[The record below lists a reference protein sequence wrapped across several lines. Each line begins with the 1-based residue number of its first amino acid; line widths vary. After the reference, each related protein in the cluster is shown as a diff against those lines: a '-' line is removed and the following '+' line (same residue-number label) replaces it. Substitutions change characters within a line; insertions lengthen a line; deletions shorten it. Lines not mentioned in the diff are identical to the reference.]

1 MTLDSTIY
9 RSIGNLT
16 DWLVRF
22 SIVMILL
29 SIISMAAEFY
39 VTLSGAIDEL
49 QFTIADIIGTISFI
63 ISIPIIIIV
72 LVWFYRATKNIN
84 SFGAKYVN
92 SPGMAVVWWFIPIMN
107 LWKPHE
113 VAQQIWRASN
123 PEIKLTEGTEW
134 RKVPSS
140 NIITI
145 WWVLGLVSILG
156 AIVVG
161 HVGSGLIS
169 QYNTI
174 DPEQAAGAR
183 LMSLYVNLVTI
194 PIVVISI
201 ISTIYFIRMIRQIS
215 KWQYLK
221 SI

>member
-1 MTLDSTIY
+1 LTIDLTSY

-22 SIVMILL
+22 SVVMIII
-29 SIISMAAEFY
+29 SIISTAAEFY
-39 VTLSGAIDEL
+39 VTLSGAIDES
-49 QFTIADIIGTISFI
+49 QFTIADIIGTISFV

-72 LVWFYRATKNIN
+72 LVWFYRATKNIY

-140 NIITI
+140 TIIKI
-145 WWVLGLVSILG
+145 WWVLGLVSIFG
-156 AIVVG
+156 VIVVD
-161 HVGSGLIS
+161 HVASDLIS

-174 DPEQAAGAR
+174 DPEQAEEAR

-194 PIVVISI
+194 PFVVISI
-201 ISTIYFIRMIRQIS
+201 FSIIYFMRMIRQVS
-215 KWQYLK
+215 TWQYHEL
-221 SI
+221 I

>member
-1 MTLDSTIY
+1 MDLTSY

-22 SIVMILL
+22 SVVMIII
-29 SIISMAAEFY
+29 SIISTAAEFY
-39 VTLSGAIDEL
+39 VTLSGAIDES
-49 QFTIADIIGTISFI
+49 QFTIADIIGTISFV

-72 LVWFYRATKNIN
+72 LVWFYRATKNIY

-140 NIITI
+140 TIIKI
-145 WWVLGLVSILG
+145 WWVLGLVSIFG
-156 AIVVG
+156 VIVVD
-161 HVGSGLIS
+161 HVASDLIS

-174 DPEQAAGAR
+174 DPEQAEEAR

-194 PIVVISI
+194 PFVVISI
-201 ISTIYFIRMIRQIS
+201 FSIIYFSTRTATIFPRS
-215 KWQYLK
+215 AA
-221 SI
+221 

>member
-1 MTLDSTIY
+1 MTIDPTLY

-22 SIVMILL
+22 SIVMIIL
-29 SIISMAAEFY
+29 SIISIAAAFY
-39 VTLSGAIDEL
+39 VTLSGAVDGS
-49 QFTIADIIGTISFI
+49 QWTIADTINTFI
-63 ISIPIIIIV
+63 FIVSIPIFIIF

-134 RKVPSS
+134 RKVPGS
-140 NIITI
+140 NIITR
-145 WWVLGLVSILG
+145 WWVLGLVSIFA
-156 AIVVG
+156 AIVV
-161 HVGSGLIS
+161 SI
-169 QYNTI
+169 I
-174 DPEQAAGAR
+174 FDPEQAEDPL
-183 LMSLYVNLVTI
+183 LMSLYLNIVTI
-194 PIVVISI
+194 PTVVISI
-201 ISTIYFIRMIRQIS
+201 ISIIHFMRMIRQIS
-215 KWQYLK
+215 TWQNHE

>member
-1 MTLDSTIY
+1 MTIDPTLY

-22 SIVMILL
+22 SIAMIIL
-29 SIISMAAEFY
+29 SIISMAAAFY
-39 VTLSGAIDEL
+39 VTLSGAIDDS
-49 QFTIADIIGTISFI
+49 QWTIADTIDTFI
-63 ISIPIIIIV
+63 FIVSIPIFIIF

-113 VAQQIWRASN
+113 VAQQIWRASS

-145 WWVLGLVSILG
+145 WWVLGLVSILA
-156 AIVVG
+156 AIVVS
-161 HVGSGLIS
+161 VVIR
-169 QYNTI
+169 
-174 DPEQAAGAR
+174 PEQAEDPV
-183 LMSLYVNLVTI
+183 LMSLYLNIVTI

-201 ISTIYFIRMIRQIS
+201 ISIIYFMRMIRQIS
-215 KWQYLK
+215 TWQDRK
-221 SI
+221 ST

>member
-1 MTLDSTIY
+1 MAINSTSF

-22 SIVMILL
+22 SVVMIII
-29 SIISMAAEFY
+29 SIISTAAEFY
-39 VTLSGAIDEL
+39 VTLSGAIDES
-49 QFTIADIIGTISFI
+49 QFTIADIIGTISFV

-72 LVWFYRATKNIN
+72 LVWFYRATKNIY

-140 NIITI
+140 TIIKI
-145 WWVLGLVSILG
+145 WWVLGLVSIFG
-156 AIVVG
+156 VIVVD
-161 HVGSGLIS
+161 HVASDLIS

-174 DPEQAAGAR
+174 DPEQAEEAR
-183 LMSLYVNLVTI
+183 FMSLYVNLVTI
-194 PIVVISI
+194 PFVVISI
-201 ISTIYFIRMIRQIS
+201 FSIIYFMRMIRQVS
-215 KWQYLK
+215 TWQYHEL
-221 SI
+221 I

>member
-1 MTLDSTIY
+1 MDLTSY

-22 SIVMILL
+22 SVVMIII
-29 SIISMAAEFY
+29 SIISTAAEFY
-39 VTLSGAIDEL
+39 VTLSGAIDES
-49 QFTIADIIGTISFI
+49 QFTIADIIGTISFV

-72 LVWFYRATKNIN
+72 LVWFYRATKNIY

-140 NIITI
+140 TIIKI
-145 WWVLGLVSILG
+145 WWVLGLVSIFG
-156 AIVVG
+156 VIVVD
-161 HVGSGLIS
+161 HVASDLIS

-174 DPEQAAGAR
+174 DPEQAEEAR
-183 LMSLYVNLVTI
+183 FMSLYVNLVTI
-194 PIVVISI
+194 PFVVISI
-201 ISTIYFIRMIRQIS
+201 FSIIYFMRMIRQVS
-215 KWQYLK
+215 TWQYHEL
-221 SI
+221 I

>member
-1 MTLDSTIY
+1 MDLTSY

-22 SIVMILL
+22 SVVMIII
-29 SIISMAAEFY
+29 SIISTAAEFY
-39 VTLSGAIDEL
+39 VTLSGAIDES
-49 QFTIADIIGTISFI
+49 QFTIADIIGTISFV

-72 LVWFYRATKNIN
+72 LVWFYRATKNIY

-140 NIITI
+140 TIIKI
-145 WWVLGLVSILG
+145 WWVLGLVSIFG
-156 AIVVG
+156 VIVVD
-161 HVGSGLIS
+161 HVASDLIS

-174 DPEQAAGAR
+174 DPEQAEEAR

-194 PIVVISI
+194 PFVVISI
-201 ISTIYFIRMIRQIS
+201 FSIIYFMRMIRQVS
-215 KWQYLK
+215 TWQYHEL
-221 SI
+221 I

>member
-1 MTLDSTIY
+1 MTIDSTLY
-9 RSIGNLT
+9 RPIGNLT

-22 SIVMILL
+22 SIAMIIF
-29 SIISMAAEFY
+29 SIISMAVAFY
-39 VTLSGAIDEL
+39 VTLSGTIDDT
-49 QFTIADIIGTISFI
+49 QWTIADTIDTIIFI
-63 ISIPIIIIV
+63 ISIPIFIIL

-145 WWVLGLVSILG
+145 WWVLGLVSIFA
-156 AIVVG
+156 AIVIDV
-161 HVGSGLIS
+161 V
-169 QYNTI
+169 N
-174 DPEQAAGAR
+174 DPEQAQDP
-183 LMSLYVNLVTI
+183 LSESLYQNIVTI
-194 PIVVISI
+194 PAVVISI
-201 ISTIYFIRMIRQIS
+201 ISIIYFMRMIRQIS
-215 KWQYLK
+215 AWQDRK

>member
-1 MTLDSTIY
+1 MTIDSTLY
-9 RSIGNLT
+9 RPIGNLT

-22 SIVMILL
+22 SIVMIIL
-29 SIISMAAEFY
+29 SIISMAAAFY
-39 VTLSGAIDEL
+39 VTLSGAIDES

-63 ISIPIIIIV
+63 VSIPIIIIL

-92 SPGMAVVWWFIPIMN
+92 SPGMAVVWWFIPIVN

-140 NIITI
+140 NIITK
-145 WWVLGLVSILG
+145 WWVLGLVSIFG

-169 QYNTI
+169 QYNII
-174 DPEQAAGAR
+174 DPEQAQESI

-194 PIVVISI
+194 PFVLISI
-201 ISTIYFIRMIRQIS
+201 ISIIYFMRMIRQIS
-215 KWQYLK
+215 TWQYHK
-221 SI
+221 PI

>member
-1 MTLDSTIY
+1 MNMDLTSY

-22 SIVMILL
+22 SVVMIII
-29 SIISMAAEFY
+29 SIISTAAEFY
-39 VTLSGAIDEL
+39 VTLSGAIDES
-49 QFTIADIIGTISFI
+49 QFTIADIIGTISFV

-72 LVWFYRATKNIN
+72 LVWFYRATKNIY

-140 NIITI
+140 TIIKI
-145 WWVLGLVSILG
+145 WWVLGLVSIFG
-156 AIVVG
+156 VIVVD
-161 HVGSGLIS
+161 HVASDLIS

-174 DPEQAAGAR
+174 DPEQAEEAR

-194 PIVVISI
+194 PFVVISI
-201 ISTIYFIRMIRQIS
+201 FSIIYFMRMIRQVS
-215 KWQYLK
+215 TWQYHEL
-221 SI
+221 I

>member
-1 MTLDSTIY
+1 MTLDSTLY

-22 SIVMILL
+22 SIVMIIL

-39 VTLSGAIDEL
+39 VTLSGAIDES
-49 QFTIADIIGTISFI
+49 QFTIANIIGTISFI

-123 PEIKLTEGTEW
+123 PEIKLAEGTEW
-134 RKVPSS
+134 RKVPGS

-145 WWVLGLVSILG
+145 WWVLGLVSIFG
-156 AIVVG
+156 GIVVSV
-161 HVGSGLIS
+161 VGSGLIS
-169 QYNTI
+169 QYNII
-174 DPEQAAGAR
+174 DAEQAQESL
-183 LMSLYVNLVTI
+183 LMSLYVSLVTI
-194 PIVVISI
+194 PFVVISI
-201 ISTIYFIRMIRQIS
+201 ISIIYFMRMIRQIS
-215 KWQYLK
+215 TWQYRK